1 MVDYSKWDKLEV
13 SDDDDDVP
21 PKSALPATTT
31 AASKEH
37 VRSSLLVFV
46 FWNGMALNLL
56 LMMPAQFAH
65 ESVPPPASAAL
76 AQHFSSEPNPSP
88 SSSVIQRFHPLAA
101 SKKGPKRRQFFYKD
115 QLVWVKR
122 SAASIVLRKTSSRYE
137 WEQSLDEVLVYIKT
151 PMGVRDKHP
160 TGFFFFGATS

>member
-1 MVDYSKWDKLEV
+1 MVDYRKWDKLEV

-21 PKSALPATTT
+21 PKSAVPATTM

-46 FWNGMALNLL
+46 FWNGIALNLL
-56 LMMPAQFAH
+56 LIMPAQFAH
-65 ESVPPPASAAL
+65 ESVPPPASSAAL

-115 QLVWVKR
+115 QLV
-122 SAASIVLRKTSSRYE
+122 
-137 WEQSLDEVLVYIKT
+137 
-151 PMGVRDKHP
+151 
-160 TGFFFFGATS
+160 